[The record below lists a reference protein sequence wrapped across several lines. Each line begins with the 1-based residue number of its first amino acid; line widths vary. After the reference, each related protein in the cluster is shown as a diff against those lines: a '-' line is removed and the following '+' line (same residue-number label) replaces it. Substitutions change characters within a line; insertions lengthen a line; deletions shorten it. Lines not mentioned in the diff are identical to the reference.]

1 MQQTHLEVNTSNT
14 REQSLGLSNT
24 ENQKPSTPSEDST
37 RCLAIGS
44 SQRSRTGSQGL
55 SSSHSGNPRQPQSRF
70 LRPSATRAARPGRGR
85 GREGDARQPSGP
97 RASLRSP
104 EPPSGCWTAPTPAR
118 PCPGSPP
125 SRNSRARAARGRSR
139 GPAAPWSRALRYL
152 WRRGSSRAAAAERRS
167 AACALL
173 AHGPVFGARPLPPG
187 RPAPAQLPAP
197 SPLNSYLSPPALPPS
212 TRAPSGVRMRNLALP
227 AARGRPLAVPYH
239 TTAGGRPAA
248 SPVPGNGKG
257 WQVSLRNFDR
267 TFPESYQEHAREAHV
282 LCFIKD
288 Y

>member
-85 GREGDARQPSGP
+85 GREGDARQPSGS
-97 RASLRSP
+97 RSSLRSP

-152 WRRGSSRAAAAERRS
+152 WRRGSPGRRRQS
-167 AACALL
+167 
-173 AHGPVFGARPLPPG
+173 GGARPARSWPTVRCLE
-187 RPAPAQLPAP
+187 
-197 SPLNSYLSPPALPPS
+197 PALS
-212 TRAPSGVRMRNLALP
+212 LP
-227 AARGRPLAVPYH
+227 AARRPRSSPPLHLSTPTFPLPLRRPPHVL
-239 TTAGGRPAA
+239 PAA
-248 SPVPGNGKG
+248 CACAIWLCQRLGVAPWRSPTTQPLEEDLQLPRCLEMEKGGKCPLG
-257 WQVSLRNFDR
+257 IL
-267 TFPESYQEHAREAHV
+267 TAHSRKV
-282 LCFIKD
+282 TKNTHERLMF
-288 Y
+288 YAL

>member
-44 SQRSRTGSQGL
+44 SQRQDRVTGATELAHWKPQTT
-55 SSSHSGNPRQPQSRF
+55 QSRV
-70 LRPSATRAARPGRGR
+70 LRPSATRAVRPGRGR
-85 GREGDARQPSGP
+85 GREGDARRPSGP

-104 EPPSGCWTAPTPAR
+104 EPPSGCWTAPTPAC

-125 SRNSRARAARGRSR
+125 SRNSRARAARGLSR

-173 AHGPVFGARPLPPG
+173 AQGPVFGARPLPPG

-197 SPLNSYLSPPALPPS
+197 SPLNSYLSPPAPPPS
-212 TRAPSGVRMRNLALP
+212 TRAPRGVRMRNLALP
-227 AARGRPLAVPYH
+227 AARGRPLAVPCH
-239 TTAGGRPAA
+239 TTAVGGGGKTCSFPRAWKWKRVA
-248 SPVPGNGKG
+248 SVP
-257 WQVSLRNFDR
+257 
-267 TFPESYQEHAREAHV
+267 
-282 LCFIKD
+282 
-288 Y
+288 